1 MMTEKSSLVL
11 SLGGEEIEVRELEV
25 ASKIRVSTIYGEVTL
40 QDFEDLVRAKI
51 NEYAKFG
58 IARRVWDM
66 MQEQQRL
73 ANEKGKNKQYTTDD
87 LKLILLEMS
96 RLEVKYDLQPIQHLI
111 PIDGKTYVLAEGYLY
126 YAKKTGKLKSIT
138 WKDSE
143 KDGTWTSICH
153 VETDTGTYEGVAFA
167 TPTRNYFSDPRE
179 KARTK
184 AMRRA
189 LRKAFPVGADAEPL
203 EDLETWSSENHSIEV
218 EQEDKEEEQKEV
230 TDEQEDP
237 TFDQMDRSEQLMWIR
252 ETDKLLEEVKVATEA
267 PNKDVVK
274 KIVLQDL
281 NFPQSRKWLT
291 RSQLQTFAAAL
302 KKRLEAAKTKK
313 AELNEPRG
321 LEEINK
327 TFFD

>member
-1 MMTEKSSLVL
+1 
-11 SLGGEEIEVRELEV
+11 
-25 ASKIRVSTIYGEVTL
+25 
-40 QDFEDLVRAKI
+40 
-51 NEYAKFG
+51 
-58 IARRVWDM
+58 
-66 MQEQQRL
+66 
-73 ANEKGKNKQYTTDD
+73 
-87 LKLILLEMS
+87 
-96 RLEVKYDLQPIQHLI
+96 
-111 PIDGKTYVLAEGYLY
+111 
-126 YAKKTGKLKSIT
+126 
-138 WKDSE
+138 
-143 KDGTWTSICH
+143 
-153 VETDTGTYEGVAFA
+153 
-167 TPTRNYFSDPRE
+167 
-179 KARTK
+179 
-184 AMRRA
+184 MRRA

-267 PNKDVVK
+267 PNKDIVK

-313 AELNEPRG
+313 AELNEPKG